1 MITKLRGMTWD
12 HPRGLDC
19 LTSANEAITKLTGI
33 SIEWKARSLL
43 DFGDQPLIEFYEEF
57 DLIILDHPHVPD
69 AAVAK
74 TIIPFDGLLT
84 PDQLAHLSNSS
95 VGPSH
100 DSYIYQGKQ
109 WALAIDA
116 AAQVSAYRPDLIQ
129 SPPTLWDDVLS
140 LAKEGKVLWPHK
152 PVDAFCSFATL
163 MAQFGSPLCS
173 TNTFIDKQTAEKAIS
188 FMIELSQ
195 SVPSFCAT
203 SNPIDIAERLA
214 EGSDYAVG
222 VCMFGY
228 SNYSRSN
235 FRKNLLKYYQI
246 PSFDGLA
253 RGSILGGAGV
263 GISSASKNPELAA
276 RVAMALCSPE
286 IQVGDYLTGGGQ
298 PGDVSVWKDAKANE
312 LTADFFANTLTTLE
326 GAWVRPRILGWPEL
340 QFSVGN
346 LLSKILEI
354 GAFTAR
360 DLQEIEDSYG
370 EFIKE

>member
-1 MITKLRGMTWD
+1 
-12 HPRGLDC
+12 
-19 LTSANEAITKLTGI
+19 
-33 SIEWKARSLL
+33 
-43 DFGDQPLIEFYEEF
+43 
-57 DLIILDHPHVPD
+57 
-69 AAVAK
+69 
-74 TIIPFDGLLT
+74 
-84 PDQLAHLSNSS
+84 
-95 VGPSH
+95 
-100 DSYIYQGKQ
+100 
-109 WALAIDA
+109 
-116 AAQVSAYRPDLIQ
+116 
-129 SPPTLWDDVLS
+129 LWDDVLS

-173 TNTFIDKQTAEKAIS
+173 TNTFIDKQTAEKTIS

-298 PGDVSVWKDAKANE
+298 PGDVSVWK
-312 LTADFFANTLTTLE
+312 TA
-326 GAWVRPRILGWPEL
+326 GA
-340 QFSVGN
+340 S
-346 LLSKILEI
+346 S
-354 GAFTAR
+354 
-360 DLQEIEDSYG
+360 
-370 EFIKE
+370 